1 MLGCILRRL
10 RIPTYSI
17 TNAGFVNAG
26 GVFSGR
32 LYVQTRE
39 HVTQPDN
46 WFVIVNHLNE
56 RGPEKRQTRNVN
68 PDIRSFSPVPD
79 LHTVALQKL
88 DSSYANLHQF
98 EASIFSKSTKQGL

>member
-1 MLGCILRRL
+1 MHLAEVTNTDIQYYQRGIRECRWRL
-10 RIPTYSI
+10 QWSLICPDP
-17 TNAGFVNAG
+17 
-26 GVFSGR
+26 
-32 LYVQTRE
+32 RE

-79 LHTVALQKL
+79 LHTVTLQKL